1 MAISGTDVRTDPAI
15 SDSPTFPEIAGNTAH
30 IFTIT
35 TFYFSSHMNIL
46 DNTVIETSKQSL
58 IVVVGTRD
66 MDADGMPLA

>member
-1 MAISGTDVRTDPAI
+1 
-15 SDSPTFPEIAGNTAH
+15 
-30 IFTIT
+30 
-35 TFYFSSHMNIL
+35 MNIL